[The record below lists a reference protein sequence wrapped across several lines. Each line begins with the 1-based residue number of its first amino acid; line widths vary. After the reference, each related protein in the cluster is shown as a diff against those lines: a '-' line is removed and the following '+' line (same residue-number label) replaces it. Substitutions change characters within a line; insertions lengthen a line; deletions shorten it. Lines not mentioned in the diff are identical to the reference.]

1 MNTSAIRKHYDKLT
15 PRERLTAFLAAD
27 LRDDDDEV
35 RAIAY
40 SAEPVERRKLEEVRI
55 RLIILALSIACEQWR
70 LAANLLFLACS
81 ESDEWSE
88 TAGVAAYGF
97 TTRAE
102 AWRVLCK
109 EYGIDGAALWDK
121 LDCDSTGLAMHELIM
136 GKVAY
141 SQEETAEVLK
151 ARGMDADKLLTVDT
165 LVSGWR
171 RLVSTPERG

>member
-1 MNTSAIRKHYDKLT
+1 MNTNAIRKHYDKLT

-55 RLIILALSIACEQWR
+55 RLIILALSVACEQWR
-70 LAANLLFLACS
+70 QAANLLFLACS

-88 TAGVAAYGF
+88 TVGIAAYGF

-109 EYGIDGAALWDK
+109 DYGIDGAALFDQ
-121 LDCDSTGLAMHELIM
+121 LHCDSFELTM
-136 GKVAY
+136 YETLMSQVTY
-141 SQEETAEVLK
+141 SQEETAEVFR
-151 ARGMDADKLLTVDT
+151 ARGMDAEKLITIDT
-165 LVSGWR
+165 LVSAWR
-171 RLVSTPERG
+171 TAIERQG